1 MEAIDRKQEILKALR
16 GFEQASV
23 REGGLSLLKA
33 LGYTSEKRIELK
45 PNTINQFQAEFDPSA
60 RLNPRY
66 SLPDQWKSVDFLFQ
80 LTDEEISSASRGQ
93 LAFSESKVDNTV
105 IESYLF
111 FALQLSGDTYNRTT
125 LAGITREINK
135 LFPMPAMVLFRYGKY
150 VTLAV
155 IDRKIHKRDE
165 SKDTLHRVTLIK
177 DIDYTDPLRAHV
189 DILAGLSFD
198 ELYQNE
204 RFHNW
209 VGLHRAWQKQLD
221 TRELNER
228 FYTDI
233 ANWYFWA
240 LQNSDVVYPRDV
252 TSEEQHSLFFI
263 RLITRLIFCWFL
275 QEKRLVPRALF
286 RSDASEK
293 FLKKGGI
300 DHYYNAVLQNLFFA
314 TLNQETDKRGFAGD
328 RGKGWYDQNRNIT
341 TLYRHAE
348 LLNDPDAFLKLLR
361 SVPFV
366 NGGLFDCLDD
376 KPKKTEKREGKI
388 LDGFSRNPKE
398 STTVPDEVFFGS
410 ERTADLSKFYEG
422 KKLVKVRGLIETLSR
437 YKFTVEE
444 NTPFDQEVAL
454 DPELLGKVFEN
465 LLASY
470 NPDTRT
476 TARKKQGAFYTPRD
490 VVHFMVDEA
499 LIVYFSNRIKSQHQD
514 AEIEDKLRQLLTS
527 SQVDFSNPLTQ
538 TETDWVISA
547 IDDIKILD
555 PACGSGA
562 FPMGALQRL
571 VDLLAKLD
579 PNNRRWKEQ
588 QRQRAIRDLKR
599 AETELQFDG
608 NRDSVLPE
616 MEARI
621 KDIESSFDTRFHD
634 LDFARKLYLLENSI
648 FGVDIEPIA
657 CQIAKLRFFIAL
669 LVDQRVDPSAKNS
682 GVRPLPNLETRI
694 VVADALV
701 PIQQETRFQLQLG
714 AARLA
719 ELRSQLNRIRHDIFN
734 ARTPEQ
740 KAKLRERDAA
750 LRSELSGELGQL
762 GMPSKTARLLAGWD
776 PYDQNTH
783 APFFDPDWMF
793 AVQEFDI
800 VIGNPPYVRQEQIK
814 ELKSTLK
821 QYFDCYTGAADL
833 YVYFYERGVRLLRV
847 GGVFSFIT
855 SNKWFRSG
863 YGKAL
868 RTWLGANAKVER
880 LIDFGDAEIFDAIA
894 YPCIIV
900 LSKIQVEKADVS
912 SPSTDLLAL
921 NWEPD
926 WDTSDLAK
934 IINERSF
941 AMPQSGLLPDGW
953 RLEGTSNRLL
963 LQKLTRI
970 GIPLGKYV
978 ENRLYRGILTGLND
992 AFVVDRTIRDSL
1004 IKEHPSS
1011 DALLNPIFEAAT

>member
-16 GFEQASV
+16 GFEQASI
-23 REGGLSLLKA
+23 RDGGLSLLKA
-33 LGYTSEKRIELK
+33 LGYSSEKRIQLK
-45 PNTINQFQAEFDPSA
+45 PNTVNQFQAEFDPDG

-93 LAFSESKVDNTV
+93 LTFSKSKVDNTV

-275 QEKRLVPRALF
+275 QEKRLIPRALF
-286 RSDASEK
+286 KSDALEK
-293 FLKKGGI
+293 FLKKSEI
-300 DHYYNAVLQNLFFA
+300 DRYYNAVLQNLFFA

-328 RGKGWYDQNRNIT
+328 RGKGSYDQNRNIT

-376 KPKKTEKREGKI
+376 KPKKTEQREGKI

-398 STTVPDEVFFGS
+398 STTVPDEVFFGN
-410 ERTADLSKFYEG
+410 ERIVDLSKFYEG

-476 TARKKQGAFYTPRD
+476 TARKKQGAFYTPRE

-499 LIVYFSNRIKSQHQD
+499 LIAYFSNRIKSQHQD
-514 AEIEDKLRQLLTS
+514 VEIEGKLRQLFAS
-527 SQVDFSNPLTQ
+527 SPVDFSSPLTQ
-538 TETDWVISA
+538 SETDWIIGT
-547 IDDIKILD
+547 IDEVKILD

-562 FPMGALQRL
+562 FPMGALHRL

-599 AETELQFDG
+599 AETDLQFDG
-608 NRDSVLPE
+608 NRDSVLPA

-657 CQIAKLRFFIAL
+657 CQIAKLR
-669 LVDQRVDPSAKNS
+669 LV
-682 GVRPLPNLETRI
+682 
-694 VVADALV
+694 
-701 PIQQETRFQLQLG
+701 
-714 AARLA
+714 
-719 ELRSQLNRIRHDIFN
+719 
-734 ARTPEQ
+734 
-740 KAKLRERDAA
+740 
-750 LRSELSGELGQL
+750 
-762 GMPSKTARLLAGWD
+762 
-776 PYDQNTH
+776 
-783 APFFDPDWMF
+783 
-793 AVQEFDI
+793 
-800 VIGNPPYVRQEQIK
+800 
-814 ELKSTLK
+814 
-821 QYFDCYTGAADL
+821 
-833 YVYFYERGVRLLRV
+833 
-847 GGVFSFIT
+847 
-855 SNKWFRSG
+855 
-863 YGKAL
+863 
-868 RTWLGANAKVER
+868 
-880 LIDFGDAEIFDAIA
+880 
-894 YPCIIV
+894 
-900 LSKIQVEKADVS
+900 
-912 SPSTDLLAL
+912 
-921 NWEPD
+921 
-926 WDTSDLAK
+926 
-934 IINERSF
+934 
-941 AMPQSGLLPDGW
+941 
-953 RLEGTSNRLL
+953 
-963 LQKLTRI
+963 
-970 GIPLGKYV
+970 
-978 ENRLYRGILTGLND
+978 
-992 AFVVDRTIRDSL
+992 
-1004 IKEHPSS
+1004 
-1011 DALLNPIFEAAT
+1011 